1 MSKSKKCDF
10 VVTGVDPG
18 TTNLA
23 NMTLRFTGDEVHV
36 IHKGSNEAVVA
47 KGRGRKA
54 TMAEI
59 WAGVKAWWDR
69 HDGFPDSHVIRV
81 EQQMKKK
88 LIFLSGCILGL
99 AGDRG
104 ELVVP
109 KVWRNYLGLAMGE
122 YTANKRISASV
133 CQSMTRE
140 LFADSTKKDDHAE
153 AYLIAVHA
161 GLTRRYKGRDKWEIY
176 KYINPSE
183 RKQTCTKKTS

>member
-1 MSKSKKCDF
+1 MTTKSKKCDF

-18 TTNLA
+18 TINLTNITIKA
-23 NMTLRFTGDEVHV
+23 HGDTVEV
-36 IHKGSNEAVVA
+36 INKGSNEAVVPRG
-47 KGRGRKA
+47 KGRKA
-54 TMAEI
+54 TMAQI
-59 WAGVKAWWDR
+59 WEGVRAWWAK

-88 LIFLSGCILGL
+88 LIFVSACILGL

-109 KVWRNYLGLAMGE
+109 KVWRNYLGLGMGS
-122 YTANKRISASV
+122 YDANKRISATV

-140 LFADSTKKDDHAE
+140 LFPGAAKTDDHAE

-161 GLTRRYKGRDKWEIY
+161 ALTRRYKCHDKWEIY

-183 RKQTCTKKTS
+183 RKCTKKTS

>member
-18 TTNLA
+18 TINLA
-23 NMTLRFTGDEVHV
+23 NMTLRFHGDEVHV
-36 IHKGSNEAVVA
+36 IHKGSNEAVVP
-47 KGRGRKA
+47 KGKGRKA
-54 TMAEI
+54 TMAQI
-59 WAGVKAWWDR
+59 WEGVRDWWDR
-69 HDGFPDSHVIRV
+69 HDGFPDSDVIRV

-88 LIFLSGCILGL
+88 LIFLSGCVLGL
-99 AGDRG
+99 AGKRG

-109 KVWRNYLGLAMGE
+109 KVWRNYLGLAMGN
-122 YTANKRISASV
+122 YDANKRISASV

-140 LFADSTKKDDHAE
+140 LFADSAKKDDHAE

-161 GLTRRYKGRDKWEIY
+161 GLTRRYKGHDKWEIY

-183 RKQTCTKKTS
+183 RKQCTKKTS